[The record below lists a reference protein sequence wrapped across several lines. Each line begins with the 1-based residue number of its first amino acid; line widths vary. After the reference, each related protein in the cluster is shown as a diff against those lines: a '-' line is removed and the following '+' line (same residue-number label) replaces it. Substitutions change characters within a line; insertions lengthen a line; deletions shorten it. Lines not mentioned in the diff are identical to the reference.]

1 VSRRLRPFPLED
13 LLLVQLP
20 AGFLLAVGWSV
31 MYEVYHD
38 EGSYYTTLM
47 QEILSTEGLFPYF
60 LISALLMAV
69 PLGLLLDT
77 LRHVVDERWLARAEG
92 GGEKG
97 SRDLA
102 LAWLIRWAADPRL
115 AERYLFYRH
124 VRATILAPAQA
135 AGNLAVVLAIF
146 LVWFVVKVV
155 RIQGWTVFSAA
166 FIVGTPL
173 VGVAL
178 IAALLGRYAAGVRE
192 FQRLCHE
199 GLALRE
205 APAASP
211 AGPAAPNS
219 GTPAFP
225 A

>member
-1 VSRRLRPFPLED
+1 MSRRLRPFPLED

-31 MYEVYHD
+31 MYEVYHE

-60 LISALLMAV
+60 LLSALLMAV

-92 GGEKG
+92 RHDKRP
-97 SRDLA
+97 RDLA
-102 LAWLIRWAADPRL
+102 LAWVIRWAADPRL

-124 VRATILAPAQA
+124 LRATVLAPAQA

-146 LVWFVVKVV
+146 LVWFVVKVI
-155 RIQGWTVFSAA
+155 RIQGWTVFSTA
-166 FIVGTPL
+166 FIIGTPV

-178 IAALLGRYAAGVRE
+178 IAALLGRYAGGVRE

-199 GLALRE
+199 GLAVRE

-211 AGPAAPNS
+211 ASPAPPES
-219 GTPAFP
+219 GTPVFP

>member
-1 VSRRLRPFPLED
+1 MSRRLRPFPLED

-60 LISALLMAV
+60 LLSALLMAV

-77 LRHVVDERWLARAEG
+77 LRHVLDERWLARAAA
-92 GGEKG
+92 GGEKRP
-97 SRDLA
+97 RDLA
-102 LAWLIRWAADPRL
+102 LAWLVRWAADPGL
-115 AERYLFYRH
+115 AERYVFYRH
-124 VRATILAPAQA
+124 LRATVLAPAQA

-146 LVWFVVKVV
+146 LVWFVVKVI
-155 RIQGWTVFSAA
+155 RIQGWTVFSPA
-166 FIVGTPL
+166 FIVGTP
-173 VGVAL
+173 VIGVAL
-178 IAALLGRYAAGVRE
+178 IAALLARYAGGVRE

-199 GLALRE
+199 GLGGRGAR
-205 APAASP
+205 AAP
-211 AGPAAPNS
+211 AGPASPEA

>member
-38 EGSYYTTLM
+38 EGAYYTTLM

-60 LISALLMAV
+60 LLSALLMAV

-77 LRHVVDERWLARAEG
+77 VRHLLDTRWLARGAS
-92 GGEKG
+92 GGEKRP
-97 SRDLA
+97 RDLA
-102 LAWLIRWAADPRL
+102 LAWLVRWAADPRL
-115 AERYLFYRH
+115 AERYVFYRH
-124 VRATILAPAQA
+124 LRAAVLAPAHA

-146 LVWFVVKVV
+146 LVWFVVKVI
-155 RIQGWTVFSAA
+155 RIQGWTVFSPA
-166 FIVGTPL
+166 FIVGTPV

-178 IAALLGRYAAGVRE
+178 IATLLGRYAAGVRE
-192 FQRLCHE
+192 FERLCRDALTAHE
-199 GLALRE
+199 V
-205 APAASP
+205 PPPP
-211 AGPAAPNS
+211 AGPAPQEP
-219 GTPAFP
+219 GPPTFP